1 MSELKT
7 LGKGDVQHY
16 PAIEE
21 CDIHKLYSS
30 IHMSTDTP
38 CGLLNK
44 FIKKSR
50 DELVKNRRSN
60 EKENFGGFMTENKDS
75 PLCPVKSYEKLLSK
89 LHPENNRLWQRPR
102 DTFCDND
109 SVWYTKQGLGKD
121 SISSF
126 MTKLSKACCL
136 SKIYTN
142 HSIRATG
149 TTALFKNKFADSQ
162 IMAVT
167 GHKSVN
173 SLAVYHRVS
182 DQEKEEMGH
191 AIQKVIQLSTTH
203 QLQLQAPKAHEM
215 LALPTVPNQN
225 VSNELVPA
233 SNLDVINN
241 LNEFDI
247 DQLFSNE
254 CFTTEMGDRQ
264 VECIASQNLTITKTS
279 NKPLGP
285 IFSNCNIGKV
295 EIVFKQ

>member
-1 MSELKT
+1 
-7 LGKGDVQHY
+7 
-16 PAIEE
+16 
-21 CDIHKLYSS
+21 
-30 IHMSTDTP
+30 
-38 CGLLNK
+38 
-44 FIKKSR
+44 
-50 DELVKNRRSN
+50 
-60 EKENFGGFMTENKDS
+60 MTENQDS

-149 TTALFKNKFADSQ
+149 TTALLKNKFADSQ

-191 AIQKVIQLSTTH
+191 AIQKLIQPSTTH
-203 QLQLQAPKAHEM
+203 QLQLQAPKAHKM
-215 LALPTVPNQN
+215 LALPNVPNQN

-264 VECIASQNLTITKTS
+264 VECIASQNLTINKTS